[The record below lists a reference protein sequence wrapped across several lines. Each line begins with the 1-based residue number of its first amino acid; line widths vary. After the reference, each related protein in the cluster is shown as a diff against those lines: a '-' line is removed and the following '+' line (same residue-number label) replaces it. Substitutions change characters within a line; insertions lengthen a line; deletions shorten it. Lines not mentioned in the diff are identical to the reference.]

1 MIIFI
6 LHIDIPALNLQ
17 IFYVYHYELNTLI
30 LYNFIRRSN
39 LDFFLF
45 ISLSNSYNMLN
56 LSVFILQL
64 LPGFIFHREWIFR
77 AAEEIWHH
85 VAGIIRRWNWNLST
99 LDTMGL
105 NRQSKYYENNL
116 FDLNTLNMGL
126 HALYTFLILVRTRS
140 TFFFFSKGNCSYDK
154 LSTGLSNL
162 GLPMIWS
169 KNLPGSI
176 NFKKTKLK
184 Q

>member
-1 MIIFI
+1 VIIFI

-17 IFYVYHYELNTLI
+17 IFYIYHYELNTLI

-140 TFFFFSKGNCSYDK
+140 TFFFFQKGTVLTINYQQGYQTLVYPWFD
-154 LSTGLSNL
+154 LRIYLDRSTL
-162 GLPMIWS
+162 
-169 KNLPGSI
+169 
-176 NFKKTKLK
+176 KK
-184 Q
+184 QS

>member
-1 MIIFI
+1 VIIFI

-17 IFYVYHYELNTLI
+17 IFYIYHYELNTLI

-105 NRQSKYYENNL
+105 NRQSKYFENNL